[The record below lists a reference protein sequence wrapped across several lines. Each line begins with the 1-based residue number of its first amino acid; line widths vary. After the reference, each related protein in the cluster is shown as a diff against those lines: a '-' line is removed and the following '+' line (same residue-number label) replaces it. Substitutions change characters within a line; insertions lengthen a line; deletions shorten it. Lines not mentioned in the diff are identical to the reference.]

1 MQNPGVVSIL
11 ESHLKSRHARQQVES
26 VGIALAVGP
35 AMGQREGGA
44 DAGGV
49 LARLLFKHLI
59 ERQLGAQF
67 VKDRPL
73 QFKRGGVPRL

>member
-59 ERQLGAQF
+59 ECQPGAQF